1 MSRPVRPSTA
11 DFDVVVVGA
20 GPGGMAAAVAA
31 AESGAR
37 VVVLEALDEIGGNA
51 IWSTGY
57 LAFSGFDMQDR
68 AGVRDSV
75 ERFFED
81 AAAEVARQR
90 ERYGIVWDEVLTRR
104 FIEGSA
110 DTYRYLRERGV
121 AFNRFIE
128 RPTQHTAHRMVDL
141 ADTFSLQRAFVAA
154 FAECGVE
161 VRHRHRGRRLVV
173 ADGIVTGIDV
183 ETPDGPSRFHARA
196 VVLATGGYQAGIELR
211 RRYQPE
217 HLATTPYLGVPT
229 CRGDGH
235 VMGQAVGGD
244 LINMTMVQPLVIVGS
259 ALVEDSIA
267 VNIAGVRFHDEAGP
281 YDDRVAALLAQPH
294 RTAFYVFDHT
304 TAENKRH
311 LVDQMPGAAVSAPT
325 LAALAEAIDVAPLPL
340 VRTVDGWNALL
351 RSGAARDPL
360 HGRVVFPADR
370 RGIVDGPFWASPMLI
385 GVNFPAGGFRTTDTM
400 AVVDVFGAVVPGLY
414 AAGDTA
420 GGVNPC
426 LGLGGIHISSAFTLG
441 FVAGRA
447 AAAGDV
453 GTVTPL
459 PAVDEPPPPRGTVRM
474 AIVDVPTP
482 VTSAA
487 DHPAG

>member
-1 MSRPVRPSTA
+1 MSRPAPPSTA

-20 GPGGMAAAVAA
+20 GPAGMAAAVAA

-37 VVVLEALDEIGGNA
+37 VVVLEALDEIDGNA

-57 LAFSGFDMQDR
+57 LAFSGFDMQHR
-68 AGVRDSV
+68 AGVSDSV
-75 ERFFED
+75 ERFFDD

-110 DTYRYLRERGV
+110 DTYRYRREHGV

-128 RPTQHTAHRMVDL
+128 RPHQRTAHRMVDL

-154 FAECGVE
+154 FADCGVE

-267 VNIAGVRFHDEAGP
+267 VNSAGVRFHDGAAEVPALPLARSRRVIEGLVRRAQTAG
-281 YDDRVAALLAQPH
+281 YAA
-294 RTAFYVFDHT
+294 RTYVNV
-304 TAENKRH
+304 EMMN
-311 LVDQMPGAAVSAPT
+311 PGATWEMFEWVRAIWNGRSPSKECCTPT
-325 LAALAEAIDVAPLPL
+325 T
-340 VRTVDGWNALL
+340 R
-351 RSGAARDPL
+351 AR
-360 HGRVVFPADR
+360 R
-370 RGIVDGPFWASPMLI
+370 
-385 GVNFPAGGFRTTDTM
+385 
-400 AVVDVFGAVVPGLY
+400 
-414 AAGDTA
+414 
-420 GGVNPC
+420 
-426 LGLGGIHISSAFTLG
+426 
-441 FVAGRA
+441 
-447 AAAGDV
+447 
-453 GTVTPL
+453 
-459 PAVDEPPPPRGTVRM
+459 
-474 AIVDVPTP
+474 
-482 VTSAA
+482 
-487 DHPAG
+487 